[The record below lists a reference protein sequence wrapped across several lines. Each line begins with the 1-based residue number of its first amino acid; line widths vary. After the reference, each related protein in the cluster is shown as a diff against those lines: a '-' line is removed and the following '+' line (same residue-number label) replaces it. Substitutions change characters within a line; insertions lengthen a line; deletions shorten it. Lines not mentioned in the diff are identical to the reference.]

1 MLLATAS
8 WLMGVAVYL
17 VMLRMAYGQM
27 IARGDVGA
35 VLAWSWV
42 GALAA
47 FALVYLPCFLLL
59 RKVLRGC
66 TPNAL
71 FSLTGFALGI
81 VPTLLIIWAFG
92 GTIRSLLSHEA
103 FLFTCLFATA
113 GTVFGY
119 GFAKLCEEQAATG

>member
-1 MLLATAS
+1 
-8 WLMGVAVYL
+8 MGVAVYL

-27 IARGDVGA
+27 IARGDVAA

-42 GALAA
+42 GALVA
-47 FALVYLPCFLLL
+47 FLVVYLPCFLLL
-59 RKVLRGC
+59 RKVLRGY

-71 FSLTGFALGI
+71 FMLTGFALGI